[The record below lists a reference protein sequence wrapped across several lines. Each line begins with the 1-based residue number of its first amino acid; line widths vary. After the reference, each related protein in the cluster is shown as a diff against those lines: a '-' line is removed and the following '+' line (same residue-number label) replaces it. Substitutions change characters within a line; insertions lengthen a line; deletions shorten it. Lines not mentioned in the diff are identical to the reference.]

1 MDDTETLLAGLQ
13 DIRLPADAPG
23 GLLAE
28 MLVVIGMALGLAL
41 LVSLALRV
49 VLRRP
54 ERTAVPL
61 SLSMQVAALRDRP
74 ADDRVIGLL
83 ALIRTHAPGA
93 LPGLRSRIYGTG
105 TPVEPA
111 ELEALL
117 LAKVDA

>member
-23 GLLAE
+23 GLFAE
-28 MLVVIGMALGLAL
+28 MMVVIGMALGLAL

-54 ERTAVPL
+54 ERTAAPL
-61 SLSMQVAALRDRP
+61 SLSAQVAALRDRP

-83 ALIRTHAPGA
+83 ALIRTHVPGA
-93 LPGLRSRIYGTG
+93 LPGLRPRIYGAG
-105 TPVEPA
+105 DPPAAA

-117 LAKVDA
+117 LAEVDG

>member
-28 MLVVIGMALGLAL
+28 MLAVLGLALGLAL
-41 LVSLALRV
+41 LVSLVLRV

-54 ERTAVPL
+54 ERTAAPL
-61 SLSMQVAALRDRP
+61 SLSARVAALRDRP

-93 LPGLRSRIYGTG
+93 LPGLRPRIYGTG
-105 TPVEPA
+105 NPPAAA

-117 LAKVDA
+117 LAEVDA

>member
-23 GLLAE
+23 GFLAE
-28 MLVVIGMALGLAL
+28 LLVVIGLALGLAL
-41 LVSLALRV
+41 LVSLALRPF
-49 VLRRP
+49 LRRP
-54 ERTAVPL
+54 EQMAAPL
-61 SLSMQVAALRDRP
+61 SLSAQIAALRDHP

-93 LPGLRSRIYGTG
+93 LPGLRPRIYGAG
-105 TPVEPA
+105 DPPAVA

-117 LAKVDA
+117 LAGADA